1 MSYTYSAVRTLLIA
15 TVALASGA
23 CAGQRS
29 DMDPFRSGP
38 GGRELPVLLTVDNQ
52 DYRDATVWANW
63 NGRKHRLGMVIG
75 KTPQTFEMSWRDYE
89 MWLEVDFIGGGE
101 LKTGGR
107 MAVWPGE
114 HLDFII
120 MMGW

>member
-1 MSYTYSAVRTLLIA
+1 M
-15 TVALASGA
+15 
-23 CAGQRS
+23 
-29 DMDPFRSGP
+29 
-38 GGRELPVLLTVDNQ
+38 
-52 DYRDATVWANW
+52 
-63 NGRKHRLGMVIG
+63 GMVTG
-75 KTPQTFEMSWRDYE
+75 KTTETFEMSWRDYE
-89 MWLEVDFIGGGE
+89 MWLEVDFVGGVE

>member
-1 MSYTYSAVRTLLIA
+1 MSHTASTIRIFLVATL
-15 TVALASGA
+15 ALVSSA

-29 DMDPFRSGP
+29 GVDPFRSGP

-63 NGRKHRLGMVIG
+63 NGRKHRLGMVTG
-75 KTPQTFEMSWRDYE
+75 KTTETFEMSWRDYE